1 MTDRLPTWAE
11 QMAADPSLRA
21 FVEAEIA
28 RAQVRLQSLEV
39 EVAHKDQVIQQ
50 LLHEKRTLE
59 EAMKEKRKR

>member
-1 MTDRLPTWAE
+1 VTWAE
-11 QMAADPSLRA
+11 KMLSDPSLRA

-50 LLHEKRTLE
+50 LLSEKKELE
-59 EAMKEKRKR
+59 QVIKGKAKSR

>member
-1 MTDRLPTWAE
+1 MTWAE
-11 QMAADPSLRA
+11 RMLSDPSLRA

>member
-1 MTDRLPTWAE
+1 MTWAE
-11 QMAADPSLRA
+11 RMTADHSLRA

-50 LLHEKRTLE
+50 LLSEKKELE
-59 EAMKEKRKR
+59 QVIKGKAKSR

>member
-1 MTDRLPTWAE
+1 MTWMERLK
-11 QMAADPSLRA
+11 ADPSLRA

-50 LLHEKRTLE
+50 LLSEKKELE
-59 EAMKEKRKR
+59 QVIKGKAKSR

>member
-1 MTDRLPTWAE
+1 MTWAE
-11 QMAADPSLRA
+11 RMATDPSLRA

-50 LLHEKRTLE
+50 LLSEKKELE
-59 EAMKEKRKR
+59 QVIKGKAKSR

>member
-1 MTDRLPTWAE
+1 VTWAE
-11 QMAADPSLRA
+11 KMLADPSLRA

-28 RAQVRLQSLEV
+28 RAQVRLQSMEV

>member
-1 MTDRLPTWAE
+1 MTWMERLK
-11 QMAADPSLRA
+11 ADPSLRA

-50 LLHEKRTLE
+50 LLSEKKELE
-59 EAMKEKRKR
+59 QVVKGKGKR

>member
-1 MTDRLPTWAE
+1 MTWAE
-11 QMAADPSLRA
+11 RLKADPSLRA

-50 LLHEKRTLE
+50 LLSEKKELE
-59 EAMKEKRKR
+59 QVIKGKAKSR

>member
-1 MTDRLPTWAE
+1 MTWMERLK
-11 QMAADPSLRA
+11 ADPSLRA

-50 LLHEKRTLE
+50 LLSEKKELEQVIKGKAKRT
-59 EAMKEKRKR
+59 

>member
-1 MTDRLPTWAE
+1 MTWAE
-11 QMAADPSLRA
+11 RMATDPSLRA

-50 LLHEKRTLE
+50 LLSEKKELE
-59 EAMKEKRKR
+59 QVVKGKGKR

>member
-1 MTDRLPTWAE
+1 MTWAE
-11 QMAADPSLRA
+11 RMTADHSLRA

-50 LLHEKRTLE
+50 LLSEKKELE
-59 EAMKEKRKR
+59 QVVKGKGKR